1 MEFPGGTQLCPQ
13 ERNCGTD
20 PELEDLVVLMK
31 VNTQTKP
38 SYNSAVELFFF
49 FALLNFLFLPFFI
62 VCFIPVSSPTFLL
75 LSKKKLGSSFVNKAM
90 MNHRA

>member
-1 MEFPGGTQLCPQ
+1 MKFPGGTQLCSQ

-38 SYNSAVELFFF
+38 SYNSAVEFFSP
-49 FALLNFLFLPFFI
+49 LLNFVFTFFHCLLHTC
-62 VCFIPVSSPTFLL
+62 VFPNFSPV
-75 LSKKKLGSSFVNKAM
+75 K
-90 MNHRA
+90 

>member
-1 MEFPGGTQLCPQ
+1 MEFPAGTQLCPQ

-38 SYNSAVELFFF
+38 SYNSAVEFFSI
-49 FALLNFLFLPFFI
+49 A
-62 VCFIPVSSPTFLL
+62 
-75 LSKKKLGSSFVNKAM
+75 
-90 MNHRA
+90 

>member
-38 SYNSAVELFFF
+38 SYNSAVEFFSP
-49 FALLNFLFLPFFI
+49 LLNFLFLPFFI